1 MAYNLDNEYRIDALL
16 DTYPHHIRGH
26 FTKKKMF
33 GGLAYLY
40 FGKMTIGLVGDDLMV
55 RVVSEKMDKV
65 LSTAHVRPM
74 DFTKKPM
81 KEFVYVGPDGFALDK
96 GLGHWLAI
104 GLEHAERKIGA
115 PGIK

>member
-16 DTYPHHIRGH
+16 EAYPNHIRSH

-40 FGKMTIGLVGDDLMV
+40 FGKMTIGLVKDELMV
-55 RVVSEKMDKV
+55 RVVSEKMDNV
-65 LSTAHVRPM
+65 LSTAHVRAM
-74 DFTKKPM
+74 DFTKRPM
-81 KEFVYVGPDGFALDK
+81 KEFVYVGRDGFVLDK
-96 GLGHWLAI
+96 ELEHWLAI
-104 GLEHAERKIGA
+104 GLEHAARKIGN